1 MLGNHLIRYLLD
13 LQVQIDPNSKNIPE
27 ENVDIVDFPD
37 EEQKKEQKSEE
48 FKSWAIYRSQN
59 CL

>member
-13 LQVQIDPNSKNIPE
+13 LQVQIDPNSKNTQE

-37 EEQKKEQKSEE
+37 EEKQKEKK
-48 FKSWAIYRSQN
+48 
-59 CL
+59 